1 LERSTRMRY
10 VSVVGL
16 ELVQLVVTVLLEYL
30 RGQADGD

>member
-1 LERSTRMRY
+1 MRY